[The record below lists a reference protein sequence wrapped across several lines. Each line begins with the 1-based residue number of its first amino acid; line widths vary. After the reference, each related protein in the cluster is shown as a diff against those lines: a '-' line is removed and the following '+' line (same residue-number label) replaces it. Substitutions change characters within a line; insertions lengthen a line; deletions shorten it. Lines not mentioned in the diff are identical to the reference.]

1 MNINLTLFGEMLTFA
16 VLVWVMMKY
25 VWPPLMRVIEN
36 RQQQIA
42 SGLEAAAQGK
52 RELEAVKAEVG
63 LKLQQAKIDAS
74 KIIDIANQQ
83 ANNLLEAGRNSAQE
97 ERYKILAQGKLDLNQ
112 EVYKAQDELKQQTA
126 DLVIAL
132 TEKILQQKI
141 DAAAQRKLIDGLIAS
156 VKRG

>member
-1 MNINLTLFGEMLTFA
+1 MDINLTLFGEMLTFA

-42 SGLEAAAQGK
+42 SGLEAAAQGR
-52 RELEAVKAEVG
+52 RELEVVKAEVG

-83 ANNLLEAGRNSAQE
+83 ANNLLEVGRSSAKE
-97 ERYKILAQGKLDLNQ
+97 ERSKILAQGKLDLNQ